1 MRYNIS
7 PSTTPPPPPSP
18 PDIAAS
24 SSYAVGAATHPHP
37 PPSFVHDQQQ
47 QQTIEQQQPI
57 AAALPPPGTSPTP
70 AAAVPTHVLTLPPPP
85 APIPQSL
92 QEVDA
97 VPQGHIVDEDE
108 LEVRFDK
115 DPPHTPLEKFR
126 AKMAENQAVINTFV
140 AGGLAG
146 ATSRTVV
153 SPLERLKIILQVQ
166 GKSSGASNQAYGALW
181 PSLVRMWKSEGFA
194 GFMKGNGINVVRIL
208 PYSAIQFTSY
218 GAFKNLA
225 LQWSGQEVLSTPWR
239 LASGAAAGIMAVSFT
254 YPLDLVRARLS
265 IATANMAHSGSAAA
279 FTAEDAQ
286 LGIVGMTKKVYRQE
300 GGIRGLYRGCWAT
313 AVGVAPYV
321 SLNFYGYETLKG
333 IILPPGL
340 DCGDLEFAA
349 RKLSCGG
356 LAGAFSLMFT
366 HPFDVLRRKM
376 QVAGLST
383 LGEPNVG
390 AIETLK
396 LMIQRDGFWRG
407 LYRGLVPNL
416 VKIVPS
422 MAVSFYTFDTVS
434 DLLAKW
440 THIQDEDEWA

>member
-7 PSTTPPPPPSP
+7 QTTPPPPPPSP

-24 SSYAVGAATHPHP
+24 SSYAVGAATFPQP
-37 PPSFVHDQQQ
+37 PPSFVHDQHA
-47 QQTIEQQQPI
+47 IEQPVAPGPLPTNPTPI
-57 AAALPPPGTSPTP
+57 PTP
-70 AAAVPTHVLTLPPPP
+70 ALTLPPPP

-97 VPQGHIVDEDE
+97 VPAGHIVDEDE

-166 GKSSGASNQAYGALW
+166 ASSTKGSGASNQAYGALW

-225 LQWSGQEVLSTPWR
+225 LQWSGQETLSTPWR

-265 IATANMAHSGSAAA
+265 IATANMAHSGAAAA
-279 FTAEDAQ
+279 FTAEDAK
-286 LGIVGMTKKVYRQE
+286 LGIAGMTKKVYQQE

-313 AVGVAPYV
+313 AIGVAPYV

-333 IILPPGL
+333 IILPAGL
-340 DCGDLEFAA
+340 DCGDVEFAL

-434 DLLAKW
+434 DALAKW
-440 THIQDEDEWA
+440 THIPDEDEWA